1 MRRHWREPIS
11 VDDADSPSAA
21 AASETAST
29 ECSPYQVLEQAE
41 RQTVVKRALASLA
54 PPYRTVLVLRE
65 IEGLPYEEIAQVLS
79 LAEGTVKSRLLR
91 GRELLRRKLA
101 GYVGKDHV

>member
-1 MRRHWREPIS
+1 MTRNHPPPQRLRKLLRANAVLI
-11 VDDADSPSAA
+11 
-21 AASETAST
+21 
-29 ECSPYQVLEQAE
+29 VLEQAE
-41 RQTVVKRALASLA
+41 REDVVKRALASLA

-65 IEGLPYEEIAQVLS
+65 IEGLPYEEIAQVLG

-101 GYVGKDHV
+101 AYVGIEHV